1 MIDKKYPY
9 RLWKLGKDFRK
20 YAELMIVNK
29 IESADSRILYFM
41 IGHSFELVLKAFLLT
56 QFNSNTKNNYT
67 INELR
72 SRRYGHKLKKLF
84 DEAVKFENFKSIV
97 KDDNNLESYID
108 NIDVYYKDKDFEY
121 LETGIMFVDYPQDLL
136 VSLDLLIK
144 KCEKICEDFINGN
157 DKSNK

>member
-1 MIDKKYPY
+1 MLDKTYPY

-56 QFNSNTKNNYT
+56 QVNFNTNNNFT

-72 SRRYGHKLKKLF
+72 SRRRYGHNLKKLF
-84 DEAVKFENFKSIV
+84 DESVKFKNFKSIV
-97 KDDNNLESYID
+97 KDVNNLESYID

-121 LETGIMFVDYPQDLL
+121 LETGIIFVDNPQNLL
-136 VSLDLLIK
+136 KSLDLLIK
-144 KCEKICEDFINGN
+144 KCEKICEDFLNRI
-157 DKSNK
+157 